1 MSWCAF
7 SSSSSFVCCSS
18 SCWLRS
24 SSVSDCDWR
33 SSSSVRIVASIVAI
47 TMPSDSS
54 IWSRNASWM
63 PLNRS
68 NDASSITP
76 LTSPSNRIG
85 TTTIECGVRL
95 AERAT

>member
-1 MSWCAF
+1 
-7 SSSSSFVCCSS
+7 
-18 SCWLRS
+18 
-24 SSVSDCDWR
+24 
-33 SSSSVRIVASIVAI
+33 VRIVASIVAI

-63 PLNRS
+63 PLNFS

-85 TTTIECGVRL
+85 TTTIACGG
-95 AERAT
+95 ASPSADAIWM